1 MDLVTGLIIETNLQL
16 EYALAEQYKCQP
28 VLPRVPY
35 KWPLAIDLLIRQY
48 RILLGGHTFEQFT
61 EFFEIAGTVRIQ
73 FFGATGYFTSDPK
86 NIESI
91 LNSRFEDYGMG
102 TRRLAFFPMIGEGI
116 FTQDG
121 PAWKRSRELIRRQFA
136 RVQKQN
142 LQVFTPHVKEL
153 VSGLA
158 KESAAAGT
166 VDLKPFFFE
175 YTLSTTTK
183 LLFGEPHS
191 SLSEEERDAVRD
203 NFDYAALGVG
213 VRLRLADLAFLYNP
227 SKFANACK
235 GIKQWAGIFAGK
247 AMRYMDEVG
256 EEKASEKYSFIIDM
270 WKELRDEALVRD
282 QLLHIL
288 VAGRDSTAD
297 LLCWTL

>member
-1 MDLVTGLIIETNLQL
+1 
-16 EYALAEQYKCQP
+16 
-28 VLPRVPY
+28 
-35 KWPLAIDLLIRQY
+35 
-48 RILLGGHTFEQFT
+48 
-61 EFFEIAGTVRIQ
+61 
-73 FFGATGYFTSDPK
+73 
-86 NIESI
+86 
-91 LNSRFEDYGMG
+91 MG

-142 LQVFTPHVKEL
+142 LQVFTPHVTEL
-153 VSGLA
+153 VSSLA
-158 KESAAAGT
+158 KASVVAGT
-166 VDLKPFFFE
+166 VDMKPFFFE

-191 SLSEEERDAVRD
+191 SLTEEERDAVRD

-213 VRLRLADLAFLYNP
+213 VRLRLADLAVLYNP
-227 SKFANACK
+227 AKFAKACK
-235 GIKQWAGIFAGK
+235 GIKRWAGVFAGK
-247 AMRYMDEVG
+247 AMKYKDEVG